1 MSRYLRQL
9 KNLPWAPAVI
19 VALGLWTQSFAQMP
33 PSELPRASVT
43 SKIDVR
49 PTADLRLGDL
59 RIEFEKTGLQ
69 TVGLAMH
76 NLAIGHTLAK
86 GDESGYSW
94 LCFTAV
100 HDSHAERWWLMS
112 DDEFGGAPDYAITG
126 VYVER
131 LKSSVSPTTSC
142 PEPPPQFLPASLDQ
156 RLWVGS
162 QAAEVSRALGS
173 KLPSTGWHR
182 YSNVTKQS
190 DCSRCTEWFVQSWL
204 DGKVEAG
211 VIVALRA
218 VQMTSS

>member
-1 MSRYLRQL
+1 MNRYLRQL
-9 KNLPWAPAVI
+9 KNLRWMSAVI
-19 VALGLWTQSFAQMP
+19 VAQGFSTLSFAQIP
-33 PSELPRASVT
+33 PSELPRVSVT
-43 SKIDVR
+43 NKIDVR

-69 TVGLAMH
+69 TVGLQMH

-100 HDSHAERWWLMS
+100 HGSYAERWWLMS

-131 LKSSVSPTTSC
+131 LKSSVVSTTTC

-156 RLWVGS
+156 RLWVG
-162 QAAEVSRALGS
+162 ARATEISRALGS
-173 KLPSTGWHR
+173 KAPSTGWHR
-182 YSNVTKQS
+182 YSNVTKRS

-204 DGKVEAG
+204 DVKVEAG
-211 VIVALRA
+211 VVVALRA